1 MTKIAVLIP
10 FYNESDNLPLIEIV
24 LNRLSKLNHSFKFIF
39 CNDNSTDDTAEKLSQ
54 FMNKNNY
61 DFEIL
66 INKKNL
72 GHGGSLL
79 RLSKLKKLQ
88 NFDYI
93 FTMDFDFCYLTENL
107 DNFFENMNEELIV
120 IGKRSFLDEGGFR
133 QLVTSSSELV
143 VILKS
148 FKFFMDTNCPIR
160 LYSYRQFDEIWSN
173 LPDNTLTPNIL
184 STYLILKKNLK
195 FKRVNLKKNKSINTS
210 SVSWGKG
217 FLSKKIKILAFSF
230 KSVKQIIA
238 FKNQK

>member
-10 FYNESDNLPLIEIV
+10 FYNESDNIPLIEIV

-66 INKKNL
+66 FNTKNL

-93 FTMDFDFCYLTENL
+93 FTMDFDFRYLTENL
-107 DNFFENMNEELIV
+107 DNFFEYINEELIV
-120 IGKRSFLDEGGFR
+120 IGRRSFLDEGGFR

-160 LYSYRQFDEIWSN
+160 LYSYRLFDEIWSN

-195 FKRVNLKKNKSINTS
+195 FKRVNLKNNKSINTS

>member
-54 FMNKNNY
+54 FLNKNKY

-66 INKKNL
+66 FNTKNL

-93 FTMDFDFCYLTENL
+93 FTIDFDFCYLTENL
-107 DNFFENMNEELIV
+107 DNFFENMNEDQIV

-133 QLVTSSSELV
+133 QLFTSSSELV

-148 FKFFMDTNCPIR
+148 FKYFTDTNCPIR
-160 LYSYRQFDEIWSN
+160 LYSYKLFDEIWSD
-173 LPDNTLTPNIL
+173 LPENTLTPNIL
-184 STYLILKKNLK
+184 STYLILKKNLG
-195 FKRVNLKKNKSINTS
+195 FKRVNLKKNNSINTI

-217 FLSKKIKILAFSF
+217 YLSKKIKILAFSL

>member
-10 FYNESDNLPLIEIV
+10 FYNESDNLPLMESV

-133 QLVTSSSELV
+133 QLISSCSELV

-148 FKFFMDTNCPIR
+148 FKFFIDTNCPIR
-160 LYSYRQFDEIWSN
+160 LYSYGLFVETWSN
-173 LPDNTLTPNIL
+173 LPGNTLTPNIL
-184 STYLILKKNLK
+184 STYLILKKNLR
-195 FKRVNLKKNKSINTS
+195 FKRVNLKKNNSINTN

-217 FLSKKIKILAFSF
+217 FLSKKINILAFSL

-238 FKNQK
+238 FKNQE